1 MYRYVGKLLFLALAL
16 TNILGCAAVEP
27 QRKEN
32 AQSAPRVKEED
43 IFDNKSGGY
52 HGQSNEKFD
61 PYSSPGT
68 VQSGNTSPLP
78 PNRFCARQI
87 PQKVH
92 LEGQELEIPEF
103 RFNVVL
109 GGAVNL

>member
-1 MYRYVGKLLFLALAL
+1 MYRYVGKSLFFALVL

-32 AQSAPRVKEED
+32 AQSTPKVTEED

-52 HGQSNEKFD
+52 HGQSTENVN

-68 VQSGNTSPLP
+68 VQPGNTAPLP
-78 PNRFCARQI
+78 HTDSVPGRSPRRFI
-87 PQKVH
+87 WKDK
-92 LEGQELEIPEF
+92 
-103 RFNVVL
+103 N
-109 GGAVNL
+109 